1 VTVESDEKLRQ
12 KLTRNPSG
20 PTLSS
25 FAIAKT
31 RNREIFGVCLD
42 EWIDVYCEGQ
52 RMSIPI
58 AFIHEIRF
66 EGKTAGLVI
75 VDGSRFI
82 DVQFVKPYLSFCTLA
97 GIQIVDLN
105 HSHVRFREGK
115 IVNSARNEYT
125 DSRSVFTRK
134 PVTET
139 EILRGVTLPEADKV
153 RDRLLD
159 FLKSE
164 EGSVKQALGRERYD
178 EYLDALLGKPHPEAR
193 SKLLTQGW
201 LSASAYPIP
210 PFKWQEK
217 GLLEVIMRG
226 CESSIRDSSGRTVLG
241 INKTDRIEPRQ
252 LLFEVGELDF
262 NQGVVIGDGS
272 CTKGKL
278 VFPRQNNLVRGMLKR
293 EGDLVFLHMLDAHP
307 CCIYKNGEPIIF
319 DSQVEKTGAIV
330 FGKDDVLEIG
340 DAYALRWHNYY
351 A

>member
-1 VTVESDEKLRQ
+1 
-12 KLTRNPSG
+12 
-20 PTLSS
+20 
-25 FAIAKT
+25 
-31 RNREIFGVCLD
+31 
-42 EWIDVYCEGQ
+42 
-52 RMSIPI
+52 
-58 AFIHEIRF
+58 
-66 EGKTAGLVI
+66 LVI

-139 EILRGVTLPEADKV
+139 EILRGVTLPEADKI
-153 RDRLLD
+153 RDCLLD

-278 VFPRQNNLVRGMLKR
+278 VFPRQSNLVRGMLKR

-307 CCIYKNGEPIIF
+307 CCIYKNGAPVIL
-319 DSQVEKTGAIV
+319 DSQVEKTGTIV
-330 FGKDDVLEIG
+330 FGPDDVLEIG